1 MAQRPLRRNTCE
13 SCGRI
18 HYSRSPL
25 TRFCSSTCQSRTW
38 KKNNTATQEQLEQE
52 YLAQEAAANSN
63 QLQEGVQ

>member
-13 SCGRI
+13 GCGRI

-38 KKNNTATQEQLEQE
+38 KKNNTATQEQLEAE
-52 YLAQEAAANSN
+52 YLAQEAATTSK

>member
-52 YLAQEAAANSN
+52 YLAQEAEKAA
-63 QLQEGVQ
+63 QQDKEVA